1 MTFSE
6 KCLLKAN
13 KKDYFLIV
21 FPFFSPNNNA
31 FKIFAIR
38 IRSSSYI
45 SETDASKLIS

>member
-38 IRSSSYI
+38 IRTQEFI
-45 SETDASKLIS
+45 IH